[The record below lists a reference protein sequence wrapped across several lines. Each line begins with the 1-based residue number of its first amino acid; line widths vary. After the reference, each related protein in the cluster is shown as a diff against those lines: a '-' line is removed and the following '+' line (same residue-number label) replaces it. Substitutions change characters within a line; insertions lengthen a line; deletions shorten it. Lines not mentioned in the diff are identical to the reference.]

1 MIDEQVKPAPSQNA
15 GNFGRG
21 DDFASGQS
29 GANEQPSQDVRL
41 ATGTKLL
48 FVVTEDWYFVSHRL
62 PLAVA
67 AVAAGM
73 DVSLATNVSSHAAA
87 IRQAGITLYPW
98 KLNRGSTGLI
108 AEFKA
113 LCGLLRIYWR
123 VRPDIVHQVA
133 IKPVLYGSLLAK
145 LLRIPRVVNALGGMG
160 AIFSDTSGKRGR
172 LRAVVLA
179 GFRSLLNRRGSLLI
193 LQNPDDCELMVNG
206 AAIARANI
214 RLIRGAGVD
223 VRVFDVVPEPQGVP
237 MVVLPARML
246 TDKGVVEFVEA
257 AKLLKAQGVQ
267 ARFVLVGGTDE
278 CNPASVPPATLKA
291 WVDSGAV
298 EWHGR
303 RDDMPLVYRSAS
315 LVCLPSYR
323 EGLPKA
329 LLEAAACG
337 RAIVATDVPG
347 CREIV
352 RHGENGLL
360 VKVRDVNALAQAMA
374 TLLDDTAM
382 RHTMGAAGRKMVLQE
397 FSEEKVVAD
406 TLAIYQELMAVA
418 D

>member
-1 MIDEQVKPAPSQNA
+1 MIDEQAKPASAEGARKFLDGYGTSP
-15 GNFGRG
+15 
-21 DDFASGQS
+21 GQS
-29 GANEQPSQDVRL
+29 GQASRQVKAPHAAAR
-41 ATGTKLL
+41 TKLL

-67 AVAAGM
+67 AIAAGM
-73 DVSLATNVSSHAAA
+73 EVSIATNVSSHAEV
-87 IRQAGITLYPW
+87 IRQAGIKLYPW
-98 KLNRGSTGLI
+98 KLNRGSTGLL

-113 LCGLLRIYWR
+113 LCGLLKIYWQ

-206 AAIARANI
+206 AAIARENI

-223 VRVFDVVPEPQGVP
+223 VRVFDVVPEPEGTP
-237 MVVLPARML
+237 LVVLPARML

-257 AKLLKAQGVQ
+257 ARLLKAQGVQ
-267 ARFVLVGGTDE
+267 ARFALVGGTDE
-278 CNPASVPPATLKA
+278 CNPASVPPARLKD
-291 WVDSGAV
+291 WVDSGTV

-303 RDDMPLVYRSAS
+303 RDDMPAVYHSAT

-360 VKVRDVNALAQAMA
+360 VEVRDVAALAKAMA
-374 TLLDDTAM
+374 TLLSDTAT
-382 RHTMGAAGRKMVLQE
+382 RQAMGAAGRQMVLQE

-406 TLAIYQELMAVA
+406 TLEIYQELMMVA

>member
-1 MIDEQVKPAPSQNA
+1 MIDEQAKPASA
-15 GNFGRG
+15 EGARKFLDG
-21 DDFASGQS
+21 DGTSPGQS
-29 GANEQPSQDVRL
+29 GQVSRQVKAPHAAAR
-41 ATGTKLL
+41 TKLL

-67 AVAAGM
+67 AIAAGLE
-73 DVSLATNVSSHAAA
+73 VSIATNVSSHAEV
-87 IRQAGITLYPW
+87 IRQAGIKLYPW
-98 KLNRGSTGLI
+98 KLNRGSTGLL

-113 LCGLLRIYWR
+113 LCGLLKIYWQ
-123 VRPDIVHQVA
+123 VHPDIVHQVA

-172 LRAVVLA
+172 LRAGVLA

-206 AAIARANI
+206 AAIARENI

-223 VRVFDVVPEPQGVP
+223 VRVFDVVPEPEGTP
-237 MVVLPARML
+237 LVVLPARML
-246 TDKGVVEFVEA
+246 TDKGIVEFVEA
-257 AKLLKAQGVQ
+257 ARLLKAQGVQ
-267 ARFVLVGGTDE
+267 ARFALVGGTDE
-278 CNPASVPPATLKA
+278 CNPASVPPARLKD
-291 WVDSGAV
+291 WVDSGTV

-303 RDDMPLVYRSAS
+303 RDDMPAVYRSAT

-360 VKVRDVNALAQAMA
+360 VEVRDVAALAKAMA
-374 TLLDDTAM
+374 TLLCDTAT
-382 RHTMGAAGRKMVLQE
+382 RQAMGAAGRQMVLQE

-406 TLAIYQELMAVA
+406 TLEIYQELMMVA

>member
-1 MIDEQVKPAPSQNA
+1 MIDEQAKPASA
-15 GNFGRG
+15 EGARKFLDG
-21 DDFASGQS
+21 DGTLPGQS
-29 GANEQPSQDVRL
+29 GQASRQVKAPHAAAR
-41 ATGTKLL
+41 TKLL

-67 AVAAGM
+67 AIAAGM
-73 DVSLATNVSSHAAA
+73 EVSIATNVSSHAEV
-87 IRQAGITLYPW
+87 IRQAGIKLYPW
-98 KLNRGSTGLI
+98 KLNRGSTGLL

-113 LCGLLRIYWR
+113 LCGLLKIYWQ

-206 AAIARANI
+206 AAIARENI

-223 VRVFDVVPEPQGVP
+223 VRVFDVVPEPEGTP
-237 MVVLPARML
+237 LVVLPARML

-257 AKLLKAQGVQ
+257 ARLLKAQGVQ
-267 ARFVLVGGTDE
+267 ARFALVGGTDE
-278 CNPASVPPATLKA
+278 CNPASVPPARLKD
-291 WVDSGAV
+291 WVDSGTV

-303 RDDMPLVYRSAS
+303 RDDMPAVYRSAT

-323 EGLPKA
+323 EGLPKS

-360 VKVRDVNALAQAMA
+360 VEVRDVAALAKAMA
-374 TLLDDTAM
+374 TLLSDTAT
-382 RHTMGAAGRKMVLQE
+382 RQAMGAAGRQMVLQE

-406 TLAIYQELMAVA
+406 TLEIYQELMMVA

>member
-1 MIDEQVKPAPSQNA
+1 MTNEQVKRVSAENSRE
-15 GNFGRG
+15 FGRG
-21 DDFASGQS
+21 EGALAGESGKKD
-29 GANEQPSQDVRL
+29 APSEDVRS
-41 ATGTKLL
+41 AARTKLL

-67 AVAAGM
+67 AIAAGM
-73 DVSLATNVSSHAAA
+73 DVSIATNVSSHAEV
-87 IRQAGITLYPW
+87 IRQAGIKLYPW
-98 KLNRGSTGLI
+98 KLNRGSTGLL

-113 LCGLLRIYWR
+113 LCGLLKIYWQ

-206 AAIARANI
+206 AAIVRANI

-223 VRVFDVVPEPQGVP
+223 VRVFDVVPEPEGTP
-237 MVVLPARML
+237 LVVLPARML

-257 AKLLKAQGVQ
+257 ARLLKAQGVQ
-267 ARFVLVGGTDE
+267 ARFALVGGTDE
-278 CNPASVPPATLKA
+278 CNPASVPPATLKD
-291 WVDSGAV
+291 WVDSGTV

-303 RDDMPLVYRSAS
+303 RDDMPAVYRSAT

-360 VKVRDVNALAQAMA
+360 VEVRDVAALVNAMA
-374 TLLDDTAM
+374 TLLSDTAT
-382 RHTMGAAGRKMVLQE
+382 RQAMGAAGRKMVLQE

-406 TLAIYQELMAVA
+406 TLEIYQELMTVA

>member
-1 MIDEQVKPAPSQNA
+1 MIDEQAKPASA
-15 GNFGRG
+15 EGARKFLDG
-21 DDFASGQS
+21 DGTLPGQS
-29 GANEQPSQDVRL
+29 GQASRQVKAPHAAARI
-41 ATGTKLL
+41 KLL

-67 AVAAGM
+67 AIAAGM
-73 DVSLATNVSSHAAA
+73 EVSIATNVSSHAEV
-87 IRQAGITLYPW
+87 IRQAGIKLYPW
-98 KLNRGSTGLI
+98 KLNRGSTGLL

-113 LCGLLRIYWR
+113 LCGLLKIYWQ

-172 LRAVVLA
+172 LRAIVLA

-206 AAIARANI
+206 AAIARENI

-223 VRVFDVVPEPQGVP
+223 VRVFDVVPEPEGTP
-237 MVVLPARML
+237 LVVLPARML

-257 AKLLKAQGVQ
+257 ARLLKAQGVQ
-267 ARFVLVGGTDE
+267 ARFALVGGTDE
-278 CNPASVPPATLKA
+278 CNPASVPPARLKD
-291 WVDSGAV
+291 WVDSGTV

-303 RDDMPLVYRSAS
+303 RDDMPAVYRSAT

-323 EGLPKA
+323 EGLPKS

-360 VKVRDVNALAQAMA
+360 VAARDAAALAQALA
-374 TLLDDTAM
+374 TLLADTTM
-382 RHTMGAAGRKMVLQE
+382 RQAMGAAGRQMVLQE

-406 TLAIYQELMAVA
+406 TLEIYQELMMVA

>member
-1 MIDEQVKPAPSQNA
+1 MIDEQAKPASA
-15 GNFGRG
+15 EGVRKFLDG
-21 DDFASGQS
+21 DATSPGQS
-29 GANEQPSQDVRL
+29 GQAGRPVKAPHAAAR
-41 ATGTKLL
+41 TKLL

-67 AVAAGM
+67 AIAAGM
-73 DVSLATNVSSHAAA
+73 EVSIATNVSSHAEV
-87 IRQAGITLYPW
+87 IRQAGIKLYPW
-98 KLNRGSTGLI
+98 KLNRGSTGLL

-113 LCGLLRIYWR
+113 LCGLLKIYWQ

-206 AAIARANI
+206 AAIARENI

-223 VRVFDVVPEPQGVP
+223 VRVFDVVPEPEGTP
-237 MVVLPARML
+237 LVVLPARML
-246 TDKGVVEFVEA
+246 TDKGIVEFVEA
-257 AKLLKAQGVQ
+257 ARLLKAQGVQ
-267 ARFVLVGGTDE
+267 ARFALVGGTDE
-278 CNPASVPPATLKA
+278 CNPASVPPARLKD
-291 WVDSGAV
+291 WVDSGTV

-303 RDDMPLVYRSAS
+303 RDDMPAVYRSAT

-360 VKVRDVNALAQAMA
+360 VEVRDVAALAKAMA
-374 TLLDDTAM
+374 TLLSDTAT
-382 RHTMGAAGRKMVLQE
+382 RHAMGAAGRQMVLQE

-406 TLAIYQELMAVA
+406 TLEIYQELMMVA